1 MITSPLNLDAKVKEQ
16 NRYFDSMPFID
27 LCLIGLFIALFNSKF
42 IFAPGFNIELPQ
54 IISQEL
60 VGVPTTSVL
69 TMRENDMIIF
79 EGQIFNIDSL
89 QKRLMSYSIE
99 EERIN
104 PILLV
109 KLDKNVKVQQL
120 MKILD
125 IARPYFSSVQLAADE
140 RKQEVDIFSKET
152 NDNK

>member
-1 MITSPLNLDAKVKEQ
+1 MITSPLNLDAKVKEH
-16 NRYFDSMPFID
+16 NRYFDAFPFID

-42 IFAPGFNIELPQ
+42 IFAPGVNIELPQ

-60 VGVPTTSVL
+60 QGVPATSVL

-89 QKRLMSYSIE
+89 KKRLMKFSIE
-99 EERIN
+99 EERTN

-109 KLDKNVKVQQL
+109 KLDKNVNVQQM

-125 IARPYFSSVQLAADE
+125 IARPYFSRVQLAADE
-140 RKQEVDIFSKET
+140 KTQEADIFSNVANE
-152 NDNK
+152 N